1 MKVIQRAGVSAKDRD
16 LTLKW
21 VKRCLREIT
30 RKDYE
35 LPVSYGDARGD
46 LVLTVKRAGH
56 RSSACAKG
64 ITIDISAYTN
74 GSSALL
80 EYPAFAQDP
89 VIGSKSAIAPELV
102 LAGTIAHEV
111 SHFIQY
117 RYGPNTRWLQT
128 RYRKPHGAGFQ
139 DIYRILRS
147 QVVNP
152 SFMTTDPKG

>member
-1 MKVIQRAGVSAKDRD
+1 MPERD
-16 LTLKW
+16 HAQ
-21 VKRCLREIT
+21 
-30 RKDYE
+30 DYE
-35 LPVSYGDARGD
+35 LPVDYVEARND
-46 LVLTVKRAGH
+46 LVVTVKRAGH

>member
-1 MKVIQRAGVSAKDRD
+1 MKVIQRAGVRAKDRD
-16 LTLKW
+16 LALKW
-21 VKRCLREIT
+21 IKRCLREIT

-35 LPVSYGDARGD
+35 LPVDYGEARND
-46 LVLTVKRAGH
+46 LVVTIKRAGH

-64 ITIDISAYTN
+64 ITIDISAYTK

-89 VIGSKSAIAPELV
+89 VIGSKSAITPELV

-111 SHFIQY
+111 SHFVQY
-117 RYGPNTRWLQT
+117 RYGPHTRWLRN
-128 RYRKPHGAGFQ
+128 RYRKPHGEGFQ

-147 QVVNP
+147 RVVNP
-152 SFMTTDPKG
+152 QLNTQ

>member
-1 MKVIQRAGVSAKDRD
+1 MRIIQRAGVSAKDRD
-16 LTLKW
+16 LALKW

-35 LPVSYGDARGD
+35 LPVDYGEARDD
-46 LVLTVKRAGH
+46 LLVTVKRAGH

-74 GSSALL
+74 GTSALL
-80 EYPAFAQDP
+80 EYPAFAHDP
-89 VIGSKSAIAPELV
+89 VIGSKDAITPELV

-111 SHFIQY
+111 SHFVQY
-117 RYGPNTRWLQT
+117 RYGPDTRWLKKC
-128 RYRKPHGAGFQ
+128 YRKPHGEGFR

-147 QVVNP
+147 KVVNP
-152 SFMTTDPKG
+152 HLQDV

>member
-1 MKVIQRAGVSAKDRD
+1 MKVIQRAGVSAKDRE

-35 LPVSYGDARGD
+35 LPVDYAEARND
-46 LVLTVKRAGH
+46 LVVTVKRAGH

-64 ITIDISAYTN
+64 ITIDISAYTR
-74 GSSALL
+74 GPSALL
-80 EYPAFAQDP
+80 EYPVFAQDS
-89 VIGSKSAIAPELV
+89 VIGSRDAIAPEMV

-111 SHFIQY
+111 SHFVQY
-117 RYGPNTRWLQT
+117 RYGPNTRWLQK
-128 RYRKPHGAGFQ
+128 RYRKPHGEGFQ

-152 SFMTTDPKG
+152 HLSGA